1 MRRTIRFHLDENC
14 SQAIAEELRRRDVDV
29 TTTPEVGL
37 LGALDE
43 EQVAYCRVEGRVVF
57 SYDEDMLRLAAAGV
71 EHAGIACCQ
80 QRKRGI
86 GDVVGRLYSS
96 GSGLSP
102 MRWLGRSST
111 CRGSLLP
118 VSCVPFVHRRLFVLS
133 LCRSGRLSL
142 D

>member
-14 SQAIAEELRRRDVDV
+14 SQAIAEGLRRRGVDV

-43 EQVAYCRVEGRVVF
+43 EQVAYCRVKGRVVF

-71 EHAGIACCQ
+71 EHVGIAFCQ

-86 GDVVGRLYSS
+86 GDVVRASVLLWG
-96 GSGLSP
+96 GLSP

-118 VSCVPFVHRRLFVLS
+118 VSCVPFVDRRLFVLS
-133 LCRSGRLSL
+133 LCRSGR
-142 D
+142 

>member
-1 MRRTIRFHLDENC
+1 M
-14 SQAIAEELRRRDVDV
+14 DV

-71 EHAGIACCQ
+71 EHAGIAFCQ

-86 GDVVGRLYSS
+86 GDVVRALVLLWERLEPDEMVGQVKY
-96 GSGLSP
+96 L
-102 MRWLGRSST
+102 
-111 CRGSLLP
+111 
-118 VSCVPFVHRRLFVLS
+118 
-133 LCRSGRLSL
+133 
-142 D
+142 